1 MYSCPMAS
9 ITQYRGKTWRAII
22 RRKGY
27 PPQSKTF
34 ERKKDAEDWVVAT
47 EAKMGVSQYDPLQL
61 KAAKTATVKSLFD
74 RYLAEVAPNKKGRNE
89 IGIYKRIIRD
99 ASFMPIL
106 LHKLTPRD
114 IIEWRD
120 ARVKEIQPQSVHRE
134 LNSISAVFSHAIKEW
149 SAPLVANPC
158 HSVGRFKNADKSR
171 DKTWS
176 NEDTKT
182 LLAACNWSEDMPL
195 KEGRDYVG
203 FALLLAIETAMR
215 IGELCRP
222 TVADFHP
229 AEKYLHL
236 SDTKNGDQR
245 NVPLSTTAIRYLEIL
260 CKGKTAEDNIFP
272 INANTM
278 SEYFLEARRKC
289 GLEHLVFHDS
299 RHTAATRISKKLSNV
314 LELSAQTGHRSLR
327 SLQKY
332 YHPIP
337 ADIADKLG

>member
-1 MYSCPMAS
+1 MAS

-47 EAKMGVSQYDPLQL
+47 EAKMGISQYDPLQL
-61 KAAKTATVKSLFD
+61 KAARTATVKSLFE
-74 RYLAEVAPNKKGRNE
+74 RYLKEVAPHKKGRNE
-89 IGIYKRIIRD
+89 VGIYKRVIRD

-149 SAPLVANPC
+149 SAPLTVNPC

-171 DKTWS
+171 DKMWS
-176 NEDTKT
+176 PEDTQT
-182 LLAACNWSEDMPL
+182 LLDACNWSEDMPL
-195 KEGRDYVG
+195 AEGRDYVG

-215 IGELCRP
+215 IGEVCRP

-229 AEKYLHL
+229 NEKYLHL
-236 SDTKNGDQR
+236 SDTKNGDKR
-245 NVPLSTTAIRYLEIL
+245 NVPLSKNAIRYLQIL
-260 CKGKTAEDNIFP
+260 CKNKKDDDQIIP

-278 SEYFLEARRKC
+278 SEYFLEVRRKC

-327 SLQKY
+327 ALQKY
-332 YHPIP
+332 YHPTP